1 MDKIVI
7 CRVFNLIVGLK
18 LMSQPSAWPLPSGS
32 SRVVMPLELIELLAQ
47 HPLTRHLYPL
57 AYGHYLAAQGH
68 QVERQHHTDHLLI
81 FCHQGRGHYRILTP
95 QGPVTG
101 TLEAGQLLLLPAG
114 FPHSYQASTTDPW
127 SIYWAHYS
135 GSSAASSMDFLGL
148 SASTEAPRFV
158 LTLQAWQSL
167 LPIVT
172 TLLNLQHQRWQR
184 HNAVIAATLLQ
195 QLLAQL
201 PQLAEQAQQHHG
213 FDLLALERFMQ
224 DNSHRDLDLQDLA
237 AVAGLSR
244 YHFAK
249 KFKTVTGTSPMRY
262 FNELKIKLACR
273 QLDTRTAT
281 VRTIAQSLGFDDPY
295 YFSRLFKKVMGVAPS
310 DYRDSHQPHPP
321 FSQPQ
326 QSQS

>member
-1 MDKIVI
+1 
-7 CRVFNLIVGLK
+7 
-18 LMSQPSAWPLPSGS
+18 MSQPSAWPLPSGS
-32 SRVVMPLELIELLAQ
+32 SRVVMPLELIEHLAG
-47 HPLTRHLYPL
+47 HPLTRHLFPL
-57 AYGHYLAAQGH
+57 AYGHYIAAKGH
-68 QVERQHHTDHLLI
+68 HVERDQHTDYLLI
-81 FCHQGRGHYRILTP
+81 FCHQGRGNYRITTP
-95 QGPVTG
+95 QGNVTG
-101 TLEAGQLLLLPAG
+101 ELSAGQLLLLPAG
-114 FPHSYQASTTDPW
+114 FPHRYQAHSDDPW

-135 GSSAASSMDFLGL
+135 GSSAAKSMDFLGL
-148 SASTEAPRFV
+148 SSTAESAKFV
-158 LTLQAWQSL
+158 LTLSAWQNL

-201 PQLAEQAQQHHG
+201 PQLAEQAQQYHS

-224 DNSHRDLDLQDLA
+224 DNSHRDLDLEDLA

-273 QLDTRTAT
+273 QLDTSTAT
-281 VRTIAQSLGFDDPY
+281 VRAIAQSLGFDDPY

-310 DYRDSHQPHPP
+310 DYRDSHQPQA
-321 FSQPQ
+321 SSPQ
-326 QSQS
+326 Q